1 MRGIFGLVGLL
12 MALVL
17 VGLLVRQQM
26 KAGPTSLPVVQQPA
40 TSTQA
45 AQSGANTVTLPASGA
60 AASSSGQIEQQFK
73 QALDQAMQPRPQA
86 SDTP

>member
-12 MALVL
+12 MALVV

-26 KAGPTSLPVVQQPA
+26 NTGRTSLPVVQQPE
-40 TSTQA
+40 TSAEA
-45 AQSGANTVTLPASGA
+45 AQSGTNTVTLPAPGT